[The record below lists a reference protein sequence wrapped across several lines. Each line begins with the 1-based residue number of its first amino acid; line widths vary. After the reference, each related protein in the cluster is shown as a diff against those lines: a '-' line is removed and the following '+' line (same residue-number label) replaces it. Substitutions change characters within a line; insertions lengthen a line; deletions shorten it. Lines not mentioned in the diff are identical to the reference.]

1 MAIRGVRGAITVKE
15 DEPSAIL
22 RATRELLEQI
32 TSENCEM
39 RIEDIASA
47 FFTLT
52 DDLSSVYPALAAR
65 QMGWG
70 AVPMICSREIPVPGS
85 LPRVVRVLVQWN
97 TDAPQSAIRHVY
109 LHEAVE
115 LRPDLCLIEPTD
127 LSSSEEK
134 QP

>member
-1 MAIRGVRGAITVKE
+1 MAIRGVRGATTVKE
-15 DEPSAIL
+15 DEPGAIL
-22 RATRELLEQI
+22 LATRELLEQI
-32 TSENCEM
+32 VMENSAM
-39 RIEDIASA
+39 QTEDIASA

-52 DDLSSVYPALAAR
+52 EDLASAYPALAAR

-85 LPRVVRVLVQWN
+85 LPRVVRVLVHWN
-97 TDAPQSAIRHVY
+97 TDTPQSGIRHVY

-115 LRPDLCLIEPTD
+115 LRPDLCPIEQAV
-127 LSSSEEK
+127 LSRSEEK

>member
-15 DEPSAIL
+15 DEPGAIL

-32 TSENCEM
+32 MWENPAM

-97 TDAPQSAIRHVY
+97 TDALQSAIRHVY

-115 LRPDLCLIEPTD
+115 LRPDLCVIEQTD